1 MEEEGGEEETQERD
15 SSMDIDGEQ
24 HGGQTD
30 STREPSVPAEH
41 INLPGSPRN
50 NPFLRR
56 AEEDDDQGTIPP
68 IGVDMDNLDNILNH
82 FPVLQ
87 AQRVRR
93 IKEVGLFVDFILVEY
108 CQSHLMTLFPNQ
120 PDLTWDFAGW
130 WAPNDAHGYT
140 VFLDIVVEGKH
151 MDNFGAFVEHWFAQ
165 TDPAL
170 VNPFVN

>member
-1 MEEEGGEEETQERD
+1 M
-15 SSMDIDGEQ
+15 
-24 HGGQTD
+24 
-30 STREPSVPAEH
+30 
-41 INLPGSPRN
+41 
-50 NPFLRR
+50 
-56 AEEDDDQGTIPP
+56 
-68 IGVDMDNLDNILNH
+68 DMDEFENILNY

-108 CQSHLMTLFPNQ
+108 CQTYLMTLFPNQ

-130 WAPNDAHGYT
+130 WAPNDVHGYS

-151 MDNFGAFVEHWFAQ
+151 MDNFGAFCEQWFTQ

-170 VNPFVN
+170 MNPFND

>member
-1 MEEEGGEEETQERD
+1 MIPFFHELKK
-15 SSMDIDGEQ
+15 MMIKEQ
-24 HGGQTD
+24 
-30 STREPSVPAEH
+30 P
-41 INLPGSPRN
+41 L
-50 NPFLRR
+50 
-56 AEEDDDQGTIPP
+56 
-68 IGVDMDNLDNILNH
+68 GVDMDNLDNILNH

-170 VNPFVN
+170 VNPFVNWQTDASWNSAPIWGGVSDSSGCAVSVLISVTTEFRWRFQLPRIVA